1 MAEKTKKSKSV
12 VYYLN
17 DLREGFVDYVHDTG
31 NDSGGTSNTFGV
43 FALKAYLGDLEKDA
57 KLCFGNDDVRGEW
70 ADLFETKDADGGET
84 MKLRFKVDFT
94 VAILLRGIDFGFS
107 KAAGAK
113 GATGALVQE
122 MYGATIKNFLLT
134 GERKIFYPEAEKI
147 AETLL
152 NGLVHNPRKSLKGVP
167 YGAWMGFI
175 ARNYP
180 DFKYTRE
187 TVEKD
192 IEQCHNRWC
201 VTDCEFAVGVFD
213 ILRPRTEGILWLI
226 QNKNPE
232 LWKDSMV
239 KLTEMCKTEL
249 LRVRDGRYVGSMMR
263 TDFET
268 IYKTKSLILK
278 KANEGHLTL
287 YVGRAGT
294 GKAMP
299 KDTLIPTPD
308 GEKLLGEIKVGDFV
322 FDRKG
327 HPTKV
332 LGVYDRGV
340 RRCFE
345 LTFSD
350 GRKTRCC
357 DEHIWPC
364 YTSKKNLKNLTLQEM
379 MEKGIRISAK
389 SGARFRM
396 PINGCVEFSEKE
408 LPVHPYILGVF
419 LGDGCCKERYLTLS
433 SNDLPV
439 VEKVAKLLNATAEK
453 LSENNYSWRFMKGG
467 KAITTKE
474 VFGDIASWV
483 MRGSNEKAIPAY
495 YLHGSSDQRI
505 ALLQGLFDTDGSVSS
520 KSNGLASFSTT
531 SSELYAGVSYLL
543 RSLGLSAS
551 TSSKAVCRGRVK
563 QNGTCSTDYVVRTH
577 LKPDQF
583 DVCFS
588 LPRQIEKLKSV
599 FGAFKRPSKCTE
611 RVALTDVREV
621 EPCEQV
627 CILVDNPEHLFLAN
641 DFLVTHNTENAVK
654 RVKDVTGEGERW
666 TFVALSNAVCSMGAT
681 RAQKKCHM
689 SISPSSIARCRV
701 CRTNPNVIEDE
712 FSQWG
717 QAELGL
723 FLNLLENSNE
733 MIIMGDDR
741 QITSFLGRGCLLHDV
756 RELLEKECPRAVVKL
771 REVKRADSPE
781 LVSSVL
787 AFSETSDI
795 NSLSQWFCDGSP
807 EDVARDWGRRLPK
820 NGIIISGANANVDML
835 NWRMFAYWLRKFL
848 DDDVLDDSEKQVL
861 RDAIKS
867 IKNNDDDDEEGEKSM
882 DFHDVRHQGL
892 ATPQVV
898 DALRC
903 VLSRYEDTLPVI
915 MTKAED
921 LCTSDDI
928 TRPKRHCVFC
938 YGHETEEKNMN
949 YKRFLVSE
957 RAEIV
962 NVMDNGYLMKC
973 SRGGELLLPFD
984 KARFSVAPGFAITV
998 NKAQGLEWDDVLIYI
1013 PQIAKLNFNLVSA
1026 HAFYVAASR
1035 ARSSLKII
1043 PSNNALDRIRPF
1055 ESFTN
1060 AFDIT
1065 LCNA

>member
-1 MAEKTKKSKSV
+1 MSGNFDIDLGSMFQEGFGLFDSEGEGTLADSMKSAKKSKKV
-12 VYYLN
+12 LKPKKTIRDFRN
-17 DLREGFVDYVHDTG
+17 DLLQYKNTMSQDKEIDKVVADFASGYDAKDDKLDLLGWDILNSERISRKYVSLEDITHLSERPNTLRRAIFKRSFLKFITDGVMEFCALQGDELIEYLLDEVFSNPNLLKKNCYVKRSDGSVGAAYEEWDHCRASSTPDALRAKFQALVGGDTSTSIISYYASHGVKLDVDELRESFNKAVKEQCTRVCESGVGGFVQTKIIDKLKTLRRILDTL
-31 NDSGGTSNTFGV
+31 NKENR
-43 FALKAYLGDLEKDA
+43 LG
-57 KLCFGNDDVRGEW
+57 
-70 ADLFETKDADGGET
+70 
-84 MKLRFKVDFT
+84 
-94 VAILLRGIDFGFS
+94 I
-107 KAAGAK
+107 
-113 GATGALVQE
+113 
-122 MYGATIKNFLLT
+122 
-134 GERKIFYPEAEKI
+134 
-147 AETLL
+147 
-152 NGLVHNPRKSLKGVP
+152 
-167 YGAWMGFI
+167 
-175 ARNYP
+175 
-180 DFKYTRE
+180 
-187 TVEKD
+187 
-192 IEQCHNRWC
+192 
-201 VTDCEFAVGVFD
+201 
-213 ILRPRTEGILWLI
+213 
-226 QNKNPE
+226 
-232 LWKDSMV
+232 
-239 KLTEMCKTEL
+239 
-249 LRVRDGRYVGSMMR
+249 YVG
-263 TDFET
+263 
-268 IYKTKSLILK
+268 L
-278 KANEGHLTL
+278 
-287 YVGRAGT
+287 AGT

-439 VEKVAKLLNATAEK
+439 VEKVAKILNATAEK

-588 LPRQIEKLKSV
+588 LPRQIEKLKAV

-611 RVALTDVREV
+611 RVALTDVREI

-641 DFLVTHNTENAVK
+641 DFLVTHNTHRAIEDWFVPSFNGGKNLMVSLS
-654 RVKDVTGEGERW
+654 TL
-666 TFVALSNAVCSMGAT
+666 VALNGAR
-681 RAQKKCHM
+681 RANTQGYSTTPC
-689 SISPSSIARCRV
+689 SIAMYNLCAN
-701 CRTNPNVIEDE
+701 TNRMKSWVSAYNVYCIDE
-712 FSQWG
+712 LSQWG
-717 QAELGL
+717 
-723 FLNLLENSNE
+723 LEQLDTFISIAQMALE
-733 MIIMGDDR
+733 SGASFVCMGDIS
-741 QITSFLGRGCLLHDV
+741 QIGSFLGRGNLLYMLMQNYPVTKLTENHRASSNDLIDFVWNVAGTRSRNFTRFRVDDAGLEEYVHRTPEDGEMVVTGSNACAGLINMLRMESALKEDEHDMLPIFYMPK
-756 RELLEKECPRAVVKL
+756 RGDWNYFEMWRDNETWIRD
-771 REVKRADSPE
+771 RMSKRAIRVRPLENFKFGEGSSP
-781 LVSSVL
+781 
-787 AFSETSDI
+787 
-795 NSLSQWFCDGSP
+795 SLEITYS
-807 EDVARDWGRRLPK
+807 K
-820 NGIIISGANANVDML
+820 
-835 NWRMFAYWLRKFL
+835 KFL
-848 DDDVLDDSEKQVL
+848 RNESCLAIMDGWDVL
-861 RDAIKS
+861 IKS
-867 IKNNDDDDEEGEKSM
+867 QMLPRDISSSSKG
-882 DFHDVRHQGL
+882 
-892 ATPQVV
+892 
-898 DALRC
+898 DALEMK
-903 VLSRYEDTLPVI
+903 S
-915 MTKAED
+915 
-921 LCTSDDI
+921 
-928 TRPKRHCVFC
+928 TRISWGDFI
-938 YGHETEEKNMN
+938 GHFAPN
-949 YKRFLVSE
+949 Y
-957 RAEIV
+957 AT
-962 NVMDNGYLMKC
+962 
-973 SRGGELLLPFD
+973 
-984 KARFSVAPGFAITV
+984 TV
-998 NKAQGLEWDDVLIYI
+998 NKAQGLEWKKVMVVYGDVG
-1013 PQIAKLNFNLVSA
+1013 QIDPRQGEYVPSKNYNLNSKSA
-1026 HAFYVAASR
+1026 SQATYVAVSR
-1035 ARSSLKII
+1035 ANDSLEIYTAGQQYGTQDAPMFADHMDCLKDFNGAD
-1043 PSNNALDRIRPF
+1043 PVKN
-1055 ESFTN
+1055 
-1060 AFDIT
+1060 
-1065 LCNA
+1065 

>member
-1 MAEKTKKSKSV
+1 MSGNFDIDLGNMFQEGFGLFDSEGEGTLADSMKSAKKSKKV
-12 VYYLN
+12 LKPKKTIRDFRN
-17 DLREGFVDYVHDTG
+17 DLLQYKNTMSQDKEIDKVVADFASGYDAKDDKLDLLGWDILNSERISRKYVSLEDITHLSERPNTLRRAIFKRSFLKFITDGVTEFCALQGEELIEYLLDEVFSNPNLLKKNCYVKRSDGSVGAAYEEWDHCRASSTPDALRAKFQALVGGDTSTSIISYYASHGVKLDVDELRESFNKAVKEQCTRVCESGVGGFVQTKIIDKLKTLRRILDTL
-31 NDSGGTSNTFGV
+31 NKENR
-43 FALKAYLGDLEKDA
+43 LG
-57 KLCFGNDDVRGEW
+57 
-70 ADLFETKDADGGET
+70 
-84 MKLRFKVDFT
+84 
-94 VAILLRGIDFGFS
+94 I
-107 KAAGAK
+107 
-113 GATGALVQE
+113 
-122 MYGATIKNFLLT
+122 
-134 GERKIFYPEAEKI
+134 
-147 AETLL
+147 
-152 NGLVHNPRKSLKGVP
+152 
-167 YGAWMGFI
+167 
-175 ARNYP
+175 
-180 DFKYTRE
+180 
-187 TVEKD
+187 
-192 IEQCHNRWC
+192 
-201 VTDCEFAVGVFD
+201 
-213 ILRPRTEGILWLI
+213 
-226 QNKNPE
+226 
-232 LWKDSMV
+232 
-239 KLTEMCKTEL
+239 
-249 LRVRDGRYVGSMMR
+249 YVG
-263 TDFET
+263 
-268 IYKTKSLILK
+268 L
-278 KANEGHLTL
+278 
-287 YVGRAGT
+287 AGT

-588 LPRQIEKLKSV
+588 LPRQIEKLKAV

-611 RVALTDVREV
+611 RVALTDVREI
-621 EPCEQV
+621 EPCDQV

-641 DFLVTHNTENAVK
+641 DFLVTHNTHRAIEDWFVPSFNGGKNLMVSLS
-654 RVKDVTGEGERW
+654 TL
-666 TFVALSNAVCSMGAT
+666 VALNGAR
-681 RAQKKCHM
+681 RANTQGYSTTPC
-689 SISPSSIARCRV
+689 SIAMYNLCAN
-701 CRTNPNVIEDE
+701 TNRMKSWVSAYNVYCIDE
-712 FSQWG
+712 LSQWG
-717 QAELGL
+717 
-723 FLNLLENSNE
+723 LEQLDTFISIAQMALE
-733 MIIMGDDR
+733 SGASFVCMGDIS
-741 QITSFLGRGCLLHDV
+741 QIGSFLGRGNLLYMLMQNYPVTKLTENHRASSNDLIDFVWNVAGTRSRNFTRFRVDDAGLEEYVHRTPEDGEMVVTGSNACAGLINMLRMESALKEDEHDMLPIFYMPK
-756 RELLEKECPRAVVKL
+756 RGDWNYFEMWRDNETWIRD
-771 REVKRADSPE
+771 RMSKRAIRVRPLENFKFGEGSSPSLE
-781 LVSSVL
+781 ITYSKKFLRNESCLAIMDGWDVLIKSQMLPRDISSSVK
-787 AFSETSDI
+787 
-795 NSLSQWFCDGSP
+795 G
-807 EDVARDWGRRLPK
+807 
-820 NGIIISGANANVDML
+820 
-835 NWRMFAYWLRKFL
+835 
-848 DDDVLDDSEKQVL
+848 
-861 RDAIKS
+861 
-867 IKNNDDDDEEGEKSM
+867 
-882 DFHDVRHQGL
+882 
-892 ATPQVV
+892 
-898 DALRC
+898 DALEMKSARI
-903 VLSRYEDTLPVI
+903 SWGDFI
-915 MTKAED
+915 
-921 LCTSDDI
+921 
-928 TRPKRHCVFC
+928 
-938 YGHETEEKNMN
+938 GHFAPN
-949 YKRFLVSE
+949 Y
-957 RAEIV
+957 AT
-962 NVMDNGYLMKC
+962 
-973 SRGGELLLPFD
+973 
-984 KARFSVAPGFAITV
+984 TV
-998 NKAQGLEWDDVLIYI
+998 NKAQGLEWKKVMVVYGDVG
-1013 PQIAKLNFNLVSA
+1013 QIDTRQGEYVPSKNYNLNSKSA
-1026 HAFYVAASR
+1026 SQATYVAVSR
-1035 ARSSLKII
+1035 ANDSLEIYTAGQQYGTQDAPMFADHMDCLKDFNGAD
-1043 PSNNALDRIRPF
+1043 PVKN
-1055 ESFTN
+1055 
-1060 AFDIT
+1060 
-1065 LCNA
+1065 